1 MTVRVKA
8 IALFGILL
16 LPPLSVAQAQS
27 TSTQAGGPKRVAL
40 KAARLI
46 DGKGDTVIANPVVVI
61 EGNRI
66 IAVLPGGTP
75 PQDFELIDLGDS
87 TLLPGLIDAHTH
99 ILLQADPTDKEYED
113 QILRESVPLRTIR
126 ATVAARTALLNGFT
140 TLRDVET
147 EGAGYADVAVK
158 QAIERGYI
166 PGPRLIVST
175 RALAPTG
182 AYPLQ
187 GFPPEVPVPSGVQVC
202 DGAENCRLAVREQ
215 LRFGA
220 DWIKVYADRRYY
232 FAKDGSVRSIPN
244 FTLEEMR
251 AIVDEAHR
259 NRHKVAAHAM
269 AREGLEIALEAG
281 VDSIEHGI
289 ALDDASIQK
298 MKERGV
304 YLCPTLMVT
313 EYVAP
318 YRAAAG
324 APQWAKFPRVHEES
338 FRKAYAAGVKIAFGT
353 DVGGFPWTKNA
364 AEEFPLMVRY
374 GMKPM
379 EAIRSATTVAAEM
392 LGMSNEIGS
401 VEAGKLADLIAVPG
415 DPLAGITTLEH
426 VNFVMKDGV
435 IYRGPGAR

>member
-1 MTVRVKA
+1 MRVRMKST
-8 IALFGILL
+8 ALILL
-16 LPPLSVAQAQS
+16 LCVFSASLAWAQGS
-27 TSTQAGGPKRVAL
+27 SGKRVAL

-46 DGKGDTVIANPVVVI
+46 DGKSDTVLANAVVVI

-66 IAVLPGGTP
+66 VSVTANGTP
-75 PQDFELIDLGDS
+75 PKDAELIDLGNA

-99 ILLQADPTDKEYED
+99 VLLQGDPTDKEYED

-126 ATVAARTALLNGFT
+126 ATVAARIALEHGFT

-166 PGPRLIVST
+166 PGPRLVVVT

-187 GFPPEVPVPSGVQVC
+187 GFPPEIPVPSGVQVC

-220 DWIKVYADRRYY
+220 DWIKVYADRKYY
-232 FAKDGSVRSIPN
+232 FGEDGTVHSVPN

-251 AIVDEAHR
+251 AIVGETHR

-269 AREGLEIALEAG
+269 AREGLEIALNAG
-281 VDSIEHGI
+281 ADSIEHGV
-289 ALDDASIQK
+289 ALDDDSIRK

-304 YLCPTLMVT
+304 YFCPTLMVT

-324 APQWAKFPRVHEES
+324 APQWGKFPAIHEQS
-338 FRKAYAAGVKIAFGT
+338 FRKAHAAGVKIAFGT
-353 DVGGFPWTKNA
+353 DVGGTPWTEHQA
-364 AEEFPLMVRY
+364 REFALMVRY

-379 EAIRSATTVAAEM
+379 EAIRSATIVAAEM
-392 LGMSNEIGS
+392 LEMSDKIGS
-401 VEAGKLADLIAVPG
+401 IEPGKLADLIAVPG
-415 DPLAGITTLEH
+415 DPLAEITTLEH

-435 IYRGPGAR
+435 VYRGGK